1 MNLNPNKPLPYYQI
15 IQIYLQNDYKAFIK
29 EIYPTSK
36 ANKMV
41 NYIEKDTYDYNYDYG
56 YNQNNNNNNKK
67 NYEQFEDKNID
78 LYSDIN
84 LNFIEKENEKEIDL
98 EIEKERKEENES
110 YFDWLPEELILMIFE
125 YLDKPNHLCICELTC
140 SQFQRISNEPI
151 LWKNALRKTAPYLD
165 FLMVSSYSYRY
176 QTTKSCYFNFRGIIG
191 ICKYFE
197 EEYERLLKQKKEEE
211 INFDLK
217 EKEIEKEK
225 EKKEVILDPNDP
237 LYDPLLDPNSPLY
250 DPLYDPFNSNYDP
263 TNQYYI
269 TPQNKDLKSKLY
281 PEIKHDKYQIYF
293 REGFITNQEIIEL
306 IENNPKKLLTQQI
319 NKFEDSY
326 QFAMRDFK
334 FFDSHPNPPN
344 PEKIDKALKIF
355 EAGVVPILFSLSF
368 LIAIILSMLKLDLI
382 IETNCVYIFLP
393 LEISFCC
400 LLYIGFCFYFKKHD
414 RHGYHFTISM
424 IISVISTII
433 FLILLSIKLEYS
445 NSFPWFILLI
455 PHLTSFGAW
464 IYFPVTTY
472 RKIRDEDDYLKN
484 IMLSYILIFNIPITT
499 FMILFILYK
508 QNISGITQNSM
519 FIPLFIIDILPTVLF
534 IFWPIYLRYCRK
546 NTDSWKSVRNL
557 PSTYDSY
564 LKINFISLFIYQIP
578 MLILF
583 IQELLIYLKLN
594 QKIFIEWI
602 TVSTPSIITLGFIL
616 IFASI
621 YQVNEVRRRRLYGY

>member
-1 MNLNPNKPLPYYQI
+1 MNLNKNKKTPYYEI
-15 IQIYLQNDYKAFIK
+15 IQIYSNITYTNFIK

-36 ANKMV
+36 ANKIL
-41 NYIEKDTYDYNYDYG
+41 NYIEKDTYNYTYNQ
-56 YNQNNNNNNKK
+56 QNNN
-67 NYEQFEDKNID
+67 YEDFSDKNID

-84 LNFIEKENEKEIDL
+84 LNFIQKEKEKEKEIDL
-98 EIEKERKEENES
+98 EIERKEENES

-125 YLDKPNHLCICELTC
+125 YLDKPIHLCICEATC

-165 FLMVSSYSYRY
+165 FLMAAGYAYRY
-176 QTTKSCYFNFRGIIG
+176 QTRSFYFSFKGVIG

-197 EEYERLLKQKKEEE
+197 EEHERLLKQKEEE
-211 INFDLK
+211 KINYDGK
-217 EKEIEKEK
+217 EKEK
-225 EKKEVILDPNDP
+225 ENPLNNKINELVDNHIDLLFDDSYYDTNYYPNQNSKNK
-237 LYDPLLDPNSPLY
+237 LYQHLPY
-250 DPLYDPFNSNYDP
+250 DQFNSIYA
-263 TNQYYI
+263 YRV
-269 TPQNKDLKSKLY
+269 
-281 PEIKHDKYQIYF
+281 IK
-293 REGFITNQEIIEL
+293 
-306 IENNPKKLLTQQI
+306 
-319 NKFEDSY
+319 
-326 QFAMRDFK
+326 RDYK
-334 FFDSHPNPPN
+334 FFDSHPYPPN
-344 PEKIDKALKIF
+344 PQKIDKALKIF
-355 EAGVVPILFSLSF
+355 EGGVVPILFSLSF

-393 LEISFCC
+393 VEISFCC
-400 LLYIGFCFYFKKHD
+400 LLYIGFCFYMTRDSRDF
-414 RHGYHFTISM
+414 YHFTISM

-455 PHLTSFGAW
+455 PHLISFGAW

-472 RKIRDEDDYLKN
+472 RKIREEDDYLKN

-508 QNISGITQNSM
+508 QNISGITQNSI

-546 NTDSWKSVRNL
+546 HTDSWKSVRNL
-557 PSTYDSY
+557 PSTYNSY

-602 TVSTPSIITLGFIL
+602 TVSTPSIISFGFI
-616 IFASI
+616 FDFWFDFR
-621 YQVNEVRRRRLYGY
+621 N

>member
-1 MNLNPNKPLPYYQI
+1 MKLFKFIYKLITKILLKKFIQLPKQI
-15 IQIYLQNDYKAFIK
+15 KWI
-29 EIYPTSK
+29 
-36 ANKMV
+36 
-41 NYIEKDTYDYNYDYG
+41 NYIEKDTYDYT
-56 YNQNNNNNNKK
+56 YNQNNNNNKK

-84 LNFIEKENEKEIDL
+84 LNFIQKEKEKEIDL
-98 EIEKERKEENES
+98 EIENENES

-125 YLDKPNHLCICELTC
+125 YLDKPNYLCICELTC

-151 LWKNALRKTAPYLD
+151 LWKNVLRKIAPYLD
-165 FLMVSSYSYRY
+165 FFVVSNYAYRY
-176 QTTKSCYFNFRGIIG
+176 NNTRSCYFNFKGIIG

-197 EEYERLLKQKKEEE
+197 EEHERLLKQKKEEE

-225 EKKEVILDPNDP
+225 EKEKEKVILDPNDP
-237 LYDPLLDPNSPLY
+237 LYDPLFDPNDPLY

-269 TPQNKDLKSKLY
+269 TPQNRDLKSKLY

-293 REGFITNQEIIEL
+293 KEGFITNQEIIEL

-326 QFAMRDFK
+326 QFAMRDYK
-334 FFDSHPNPPN
+334 FFDSHPNISS
-344 PEKIDKALKIF
+344 EKIDKALKIF
-355 EAGVVPILFSLSF
+355 EGGVVPILFSLSF
-368 LIAIILSMLKLDLI
+368 LITIILSMLKLDLI

-400 LLYIGFCFYFKKHD
+400 LLYIGFCFYFKKIN
-414 RHGYHFTISM
+414 RHTYRFAISM

-455 PHLTSFGAW
+455 PHLISFGAW

-472 RKIRDEDDYLKN
+472 RKIRKEDDYLTN

-508 QNISGITQNSM
+508 QNIPGITQNSI

-546 NTDSWKSVRNL
+546 HTDSWKSVRNL
-557 PSTYDSY
+557 PSSYDSY

-602 TVSTPSIITLGFIL
+602 TVSTPSIISFGIIFIL
-616 IFASI
+616 GLIFEI
-621 YQVNEVRRRRLYGY
+621 DYLQKKLFLLINLILF